1 MRFYWIAQRSVRKKK
16 TGGGFQNGFTFFENA
31 MGYHFKS
38 IDGMIEDINEQD
50 EETKT
55 NTTTGKAR
63 LYKYVYSAKK
73 VDSGAGDW
81 A

>member
-1 MRFYWIAQRSVRKKK
+1 
-16 TGGGFQNGFTFFENA
+16 

-63 LYKYVYSAKK
+63 LYKYVYSAK
-73 VDSGAGDW
+73 S
-81 A
+81 